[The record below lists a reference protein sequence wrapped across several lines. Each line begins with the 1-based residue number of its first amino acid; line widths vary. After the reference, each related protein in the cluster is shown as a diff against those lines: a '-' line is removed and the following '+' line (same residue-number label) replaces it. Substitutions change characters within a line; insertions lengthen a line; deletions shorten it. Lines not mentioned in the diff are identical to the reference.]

1 MITVLQHGKSLMFPI
16 TLEGTFALIFCDMR
30 RIFFVL
36 QGQDLQDQVAET
48 KDLIVALEQ
57 LSAAQV

>member
-1 MITVLQHGKSLMFPI
+1 MFPI

>member
-1 MITVLQHGKSLMFPI
+1 MFPI
-16 TLEGTFALIFCDMR
+16 TLEGTFVLTFCDHE
-30 RIFFVL
+30 IIFVL

>member
-1 MITVLQHGKSLMFPI
+1 MFPI
-16 TLEGTFALIFCDMR
+16 TLEGTFVLTFCDMR